1 MRQLALLAIRGYQR
15 FISPYK
21 GFHCA
26 FHAHTGRH
34 TCSGYGYRVIAR
46 YGVNRGYR
54 LLQRRLHACSEVY
67 QQHHQAPALL
77 NKYRAGNGSEFAQ
90 SMQRRRAQRGNCDV
104 GSCDVGGCDVGACSN
119 CGDALDL
126 VSKGG
131 DCLNWFRRLDED
143 DRDKIVFMIF
153 KLLVFISII
162 FIFWYLIS
170 ET

>member
-1 MRQLALLAIRGYQR
+1 MRQFALLAIRGYQR

-54 LLQRRLHACSEVY
+54 LLQRRLHACSAVY

-77 NKYRAGNGSEFAQ
+77 NKYSAGTGFAL
-90 SMQRRRAQRGNCDV
+90 QRRRAQRGD
-104 GSCDVGGCDVGACSN
+104 CDVGGCDGCDIGS
-119 CGDALDL
+119 GDVLEGVCDVA
-126 VSKGG
+126 
-131 DCLNWFRRLDED
+131 DCLDGNNKRKQSLRKTLFALLILTLIALIIWY
-143 DRDKIVFMIF
+143 VFF
-153 KLLVFISII
+153 KD
-162 FIFWYLIS
+162 
-170 ET
+170 